1 MEYLQIIILSV
12 IIVALAFAGLAVR
25 LLIKKGGRFPNIHV
39 GGNKHLNR
47 RGIYCAQT
55 QDRLERNELKKK
67 TDFTKVK
74 LIRPSK
80 DN

>member
-1 MEYLQIIILSV
+1 MEYLIIIILSV

-39 GGNKHLNR
+39 GGNKHLKR

-74 LIRPSK
+74 LIKPSK